1 MFWFLLGKYLGAEL
15 LDHTNTLAE
24 TVKWFSLVIVP
35 CTIPQALYENLSCST
50 GLATSYIVS
59 LFNFNPSKLFSHVWV
74 FATLWIIAHQTHLS
88 MDSPGKNTGVGCY
101 ALLQGIFPTQ
111 ESNPCLSC
119 LLNWQGGSSPLA
131 PPGKP
136 PQMDIKWY
144 ILGVLIWISLM
155 INNVYF
161 ILIVHLYISYFVKYL
176 FKSFTHFLFSCLL
189 ITELQKFICVYTC
202 MHAQLLQLCLTL
214 CWPYGL

>member
-1 MFWFLLGKYLGAEL
+1 MPITEYDCYEPLCARLCVDMFWFLLGKYLGAEL

-101 ALLQGIFPTQ
+101 ALLQGIFPIQ
-111 ESNPCLSC
+111 RSNPGLPHCRQILYCLSHQWWK
-119 LLNWQGGSSPLA
+119 L
-131 PPGKP
+131 
-136 PQMDIKWY
+136 
-144 ILGVLIWISLM
+144 
-155 INNVYF
+155 
-161 ILIVHLYISYFVKYL
+161 
-176 FKSFTHFLFSCLL
+176 
-189 ITELQKFICVYTC
+189 
-202 MHAQLLQLCLTL
+202 
-214 CWPYGL
+214 